1 VGVDLQKKFCQLA
14 SSNLQNRFPG
24 QNWTIKQQSLTDF
37 FNDGTSLKL
46 IKPELI
52 GFNLK
57 GEKACLM
64 L

>member
-1 VGVDLQKKFCQLA
+1 M
-14 SSNLQNRFPG
+14 
-24 QNWTIKQQSLTDF
+24 TSLTDF
-37 FNDGTSLKL
+37 FNDVTSLKL